1 MKKRNKIVCIM
12 TLSLL
17 SLCCIKPI
25 QAQEIEL
32 KPDSSVQEKGS
43 IHVEL
48 EETKDRLSRE
58 GVELSLVRV
67 ADIQDGSYVLDE
79 PYRSADVDMNDI
91 KTAQGLQEAADT
103 LRPLVKS
110 PLQAKRTDAQGIVD
124 FTDLKVGVYLLYV
137 SDQAGYETI
146 QPTLIS
152 VPMWD
157 ETAKQMNYHIEV
169 FPKHAPLPALH
180 VRKVDHYDH
189 KSILKEAAFTLYSDA
204 GCTEVIKTEKTD
216 PKDGVASFD
225 GLLYQ
230 TVYVKETKA
239 PAGYQ
244 LSDEVVK
251 VTVDDA
257 WVKGDDHLRT
267 IVYADRPLPGGVV
280 STGDHTN
287 IWLLSIIAGITGSAL
302 IFMAYKRRKA
312 NEAEQ

>member
-110 PLQAKRTDAQGIVD
+110 PLQVKRTDAQGIVD

-189 KSILKEAAFTLYSDA
+189 KSILKEAEFTLYSDA
-204 GCTEVIKTEKTD
+204 ECTEVIKTEKTD

-230 TVYVKETKA
+230 TVYIKETKA

-251 VTVDDA
+251 VTIDDE
-257 WVKGDDHLRT
+257 WVNGDDNLRT
-267 IVYADRPLPGGVV
+267 IVYADRPLATSGGPD
-280 STGDHTN
+280 TGDHTSVAGW
-287 IWLLSIIAGITGSAL
+287 IFLLGVSTCTAFFL
-302 IFMAYKRRKA
+302 LRRKH
-312 NEAEQ
+312 EAQ

>member
-1 MKKRNKIVCIM
+1 MKKRNKIVRIM
-12 TLSLL
+12 TLLLL
-17 SLCCIKPI
+17 SLCYIKPI

-32 KPDSSVQEKGS
+32 KPDPSVQEKGS

-58 GVELSLVRV
+58 GVELSLARV
-67 ADIQDGSYVLDE
+67 ADIKDGSYVLDDL
-79 PYRSADVDMNDI
+79 YRSAGVDMNDI

-180 VRKVDHYDH
+180 VRKVDYYDH
-189 KSILKEAAFTLYSDA
+189 KSILKEAEFTLYSDA
-204 GCTEVIKTEKTD
+204 ECTEAIKTEKTD
-216 PKDGVASFD
+216 PKDGIASFD

-230 TVYVKETKA
+230 TVYIKETKA

-251 VTVDDA
+251 VTIDDA
-257 WVKGDDHLRT
+257 WVKGDDDLRT
-267 IVYADRPLPGGVV
+267 IVYADRPLATSGGPD
-280 STGDHTN
+280 TGDHTSVAGW
-287 IWLLSIIAGITGSAL
+287 IFLLGVSTCTAFFL
-302 IFMAYKRRKA
+302 LRRKH
-312 NEAEQ
+312 EAQ

>member
-12 TLSLL
+12 TLLLL
-17 SLCCIKPI
+17 SLCCIRPVS
-25 QAQEIEL
+25 AQEAL
-32 KPDSSVQEKGS
+32 PLPMDPSTQEKGD

-48 EETKDRLSRE
+48 EETQDKLSRE
-58 GVELSLVRV
+58 GVGLSLAYV
-67 ADIQDGSYVLDE
+67 ATIKEGSYQLTED
-79 PYRSADVDMNDI
+79 YSSANVELNAI
-91 KTAQGLQEAADT
+91 ETAEGLQEAADT
-103 LRPLVKS
+103 LRPLVKDAI
-110 PLQAKRTDAQGIVD
+110 QTKQTNAQGIVN

-180 VRKVDHYDH
+180 VRKVDYYDH
-189 KSILKEAAFTLYSDA
+189 KSILKEAEFTLYSDA
-204 GCTEVIKTEKTD
+204 ECTEVIKTEKTD

-230 TVYVKETKA
+230 TVYIKETKA

-251 VTVDDA
+251 VTIDDE
-257 WVKGDDHLRT
+257 WVNGDDKLRT
-267 IVYADRPLPGGVV
+267 IVYADRPLATSGGPD
-280 STGDHTN
+280 TGDHT
-287 IWLLSIIAGITGSAL
+287 SVAGWIFLIGISACATVFFL
-302 IFMAYKRRKA
+302 HRKH
-312 NEAEQ
+312 EAQ